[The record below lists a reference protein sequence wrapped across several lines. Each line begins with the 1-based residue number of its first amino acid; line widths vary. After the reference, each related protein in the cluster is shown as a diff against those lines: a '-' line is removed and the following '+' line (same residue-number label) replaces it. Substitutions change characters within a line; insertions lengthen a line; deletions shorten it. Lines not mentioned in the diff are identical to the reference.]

1 MQGDRGEVR
10 LLSKGTIISFL
21 FKIEIL
27 PNPRAGEEI
36 NTYVKFY
43 ACKWGEASN
52 IHILCYPFTY
62 LP

>member
-21 FKIEIL
+21 LKIDIL
-27 PNPRAGEEI
+27 PNLRAGEER
-36 NTYVKFY
+36 NTYVKFN
-43 ACKWGEASN
+43 ACKWGEAGN
-52 IHILCYPFTY
+52 INILCYPFTY